1 MWTYP
6 LSSESHLPVA
16 ILRFEACVTFHI
28 NRALRL
34 HGHREWPLPNRQP
47 FRPAAATSSESLARG
62 ILHQQLWVPV
72 LVGRIKYVKTKN
84 NSTLVYKMVWILPV
98 ALQTMR
104 SFYKNTVWVQC
115 VQAGFTFRWYSCH
128 FWRSLI
134 FMTECN

>member
-1 MWTYP
+1 MWTCP

-16 ILRFEACVTFHI
+16 ILRFEACVIFHI

-34 HGHREWPLPNRQP
+34 YGHREWPLANWQP

-62 ILHQQLWVPV
+62 ILHQQLRVPM

-84 NSTLVYKMVWILPV
+84 NSTLVIKWCGYFQWPCKLRGIFIKTLFEYNVFKLVLPSRGIPV
-98 ALQTMR
+98 I
-104 SFYKNTVWVQC
+104 FGEV
-115 VQAGFTFRWYSCH
+115 
-128 FWRSLI
+128 LI

>member
-16 ILRFEACVTFHI
+16 ILRFEARVTFHI

-62 ILHQQLWVPV
+62 ILHQQLRVPM
-72 LVGRIKYVKTKN
+72 LVGRIKNVKTKN

-104 SFYKNTVWVQC
+104 NFYKYTVWVQC

-128 FWRSLI
+128 FWRSLN
-134 FMTECN
+134 FYDRM